1 MKRMN
6 KTLVLTLLA
15 FPALAMAADDAA
27 GITEKITSISTVIGA
42 ITAAATAAVIAGL
55 GLRVALKAGKF
66 GAKAISGS

>member
-1 MKRMN
+1 MKLN
-6 KTLVLTLLA
+6 KTLVLTMLA
-15 FPALAMAADDAA
+15 MPVLAMAGDDAG
-27 GITEKITSISTVIGA
+27 GITEKITSVATVIGA